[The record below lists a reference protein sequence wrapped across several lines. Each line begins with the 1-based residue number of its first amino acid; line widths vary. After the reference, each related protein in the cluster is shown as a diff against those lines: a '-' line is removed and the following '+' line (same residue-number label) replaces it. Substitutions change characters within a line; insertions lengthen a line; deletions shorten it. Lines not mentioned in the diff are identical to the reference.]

1 MKNYLL
7 TAPVVK
13 KSRHFED
20 LLNPQQ
26 LEAACAP
33 DGAVLVIAGAGSGK
47 TRMLTYRVAFLLQ
60 KSVRASSIAL
70 CTFTNKAAKEMLT
83 RVGHLASSGSNDV
96 MGGTFHHLANKF
108 LREFA
113 VRLGFDPDFGI
124 LDREDSRDL
133 MADCIAEREK
143 KGSGRMLPRP
153 PVLCDLVSHAANTL
167 QPLDDVVSQRSPSF
181 ARIADQIMA
190 IATIYANRKRKMNT
204 MDFDDLLTN
213 LNELLSEQSDVRDEI
228 SSRCKHVLV
237 DEYQDT
243 NPLQCQIIDRLAAIH
258 ENLTVVGDDAQSIY
272 SFRGA
277 SLENMLTFSDRWPA
291 ARRFFLETNYRSTP
305 QILVVANK
313 SIAHNMHQLPKKL
326 SAVRG
331 DGRPPVLA
339 VVRDVDQQAAF
350 VAQRL
355 LELAGEGIALRDM
368 AVLYRAH
375 YHSMELQLELARR
388 EIPFV
393 VRSGV
398 RFFEQAHIK
407 DVLAH
412 LRLYTNPLDEL
423 SWLRILK
430 MQPGIGRSGAI
441 KIFSILGNSSS
452 PFASALDLGEHDLP
466 QRSRPGWKSLRERL
480 IKINEAGSDGTQA
493 IIEAVLQYGYRDLL
507 PTLFSNPENRL
518 EDIEQLAE
526 YSKHFPDT
534 RAFLSELNL
543 LSSIGSEDVLGA
555 DHQDDHLILSSIH
568 QAKGLEW
575 KVVFTIGLNEGLFP
589 HPRSLSEEGG
599 DEEERRLFYVSITRA
614 MDELYL
620 VCPLV
625 ADRQGRRRAVMRQS
639 RFVDEV
645 ASGDAVERWSIKDA
659 T

>member
-7 TAPVVK
+7 NAPAV
-13 KSRHFED
+13 RTGWHFED
-20 LLNPQQ
+20 QLNRQQ

-47 TRMLTYRVAFLLQ
+47 TRMLTYRVAFLLN
-60 KSVRASSIAL
+60 KDVSASSIAL

-83 RVGHLASSGSNDV
+83 RVAHLASGGSNDV

-113 VRLGFDPDFGI
+113 SVVGFEPDFGI

-133 MADCIAEREK
+133 VADCIAEREK
-143 KGSGRMLPRP
+143 KKASGRMLPRP
-153 PVLCDLVSHAANTL
+153 PVLCDFISYAANTL
-167 QPLDDVVSQRSPSF
+167 QPLDDVVSQRLPSLE
-181 ARIADQIMA
+181 RIADEIMA
-190 IATIYANRKRKMNT
+190 IAASYANRKRRMNM
-204 MDFDDLLTN
+204 MDFDDLLIN
-213 LNELLSEQSDVRDEI
+213 LNELLSERSEVREEI
-228 SSRCKHVLV
+228 SSYCKHVLV

-243 NPLQCQIIDRLAAIH
+243 NPLQCQIIDRLASVH

-272 SFRGA
+272 GFRGA
-277 SLENMLTFSDRWPA
+277 SVDNMLTFDDRWPA
-291 ARRFFLETNYRSTP
+291 ARRFLLETNYRSTP
-305 QILVVANK
+305 QILVVANR
-313 SIAHNMHQLPKKL
+313 SIAYNMHQLPKKL

-331 DGRPPVLA
+331 EGQLPVLA
-339 VVRDVDQQAAF
+339 IVRDVDQQAAF

-355 LELAGEGIALRDM
+355 LELAGEGIALKDM

-375 YHSMELQLELARR
+375 YHSMELQLELSRR

-393 VRSGV
+393 VRSGL

-407 DVLAH
+407 DVLAY

-423 SWLRILK
+423 SWLRVLK
-430 MQPGIGRSGAI
+430 MQGGIGRSGA
-441 KIFSILGNSSS
+441 KRIFATLAKSGL
-452 PFASALDLGEHDLP
+452 PLKSALDLGQNDLP
-466 QRSRPGWKSLRERL
+466 PRSRPGWKRLQRQLREMN
-480 IKINEAGSDGTQA
+480 KADSNGTQA
-493 IIEAVLQYGYRDLL
+493 VIEAVLQYGYRDLL

-518 EDIEQLAE
+518 DDIEQLAE
-526 YSKHFPDT
+526 YSGHFPDAQ
-534 RAFLSELNL
+534 AFLLNL
-543 LSSIGSEDVLGA
+543 LSSIGSEDVLGG
-555 DHQDDHLILSSIH
+555 DQQDDHLILSSIH

-575 KVVFTIGLNEGLFP
+575 KVVFIIGLNESLFP
-589 HPRSLSEEGG
+589 HPRSLSEDGG
-599 DEEERRLFYVSITRA
+599 EEEERRLFYVAVTRA
-614 MDELYL
+614 MNELYL

-645 ASGDAVERWSIKDA
+645 ASDDALERWSIKDA
-659 T
+659 P